1 MPWRLLK
8 KCWPAEWLFLLGLA
22 ACGYHVAGRAAGWP
36 ANWQVV
42 AVPVFVNRTL
52 QYRIEQRFT
61 QAVVHELLA
70 RTRWRVTP
78 EVSGADAVLEGEIV
92 SIESVPLLFDS
103 ATGRATTMLVTVQ
116 AQVRLKDCKTN
127 RIVYENRHFVL
138 REEYEVSTDPHSF
151 FSEEDPALGRMA
163 RDFAARLVAQ
173 LIEAH

>member
-1 MPWRLLK
+1 M
-8 KCWPAEWLFLLGLA
+8 
-22 ACGYHVAGRAAGWP
+22 
-36 ANWQVV
+36 V

-78 EVSGADAVLEGEIV
+78 DVSAADAVLQGQID

-116 AQVRLKDCKTN
+116 AQVRLEDRQTH
-127 RIVYENRHFVL
+127 RIVYENKRFVL
-138 REEYEVSTDPHSF
+138 REQYEVSTDPGSF
-151 FSEEDPALGRMA
+151 FSEEGPALGRMA
-163 RDFAARLVAQ
+163 RDFAARLVAA